1 MGATKKLGKPI
12 PMLMPPCAWA
22 EGDAPTANTAAAII
36 ANLIARRAIR
46 LTRNMCI
53 RSSLPPLSLSKHMRG
68 EIGYYRGHAKRQIWD
83 IVSWLCGTSKMPAVR
98 H

>member
-36 ANLIARRAIR
+36 ANLIARHAIR
-46 LTRNMCI
+46 LAPSMCI
-53 RSSLPPLSLSKHMRG
+53 HLSLLSLLSLKLA
-68 EIGYYRGHAKRQIWD
+68 IGDVALHGDNTKRQN
-83 IVSWLCGTSKMPAVR
+83 
-98 H
+98 